1 MYTNMAV
8 ALLAV
13 SVIFL
18 SVIVN
23 NNAGINRKKWIVSEH
38 STISASDKDFEVNAD
53 ILYSIMHNLQ
63 IPKDYVGEYYKKHNQ
78 NFGFSLTYPN
88 DNNRF
93 YFGITSWNKFT
104 TSDIQDRIKDSVKIN
119 GEWYDDKDIIY
130 YKDQYA
136 EAKKVVEDRYNKKD
150 KERN

>member
-63 IPKDYVGEYYKKHNQ
+63 IPKDYVGEYYKKQEYSDGWYEVNTPS
-78 NFGFSLTYPN
+78 NLITYSYN
-88 DNNRF
+88 
-93 YFGITSWNKFT
+93 WQKFT
-104 TSDIQDRIKDSVKIN
+104 KFDIQDRIKDSVKIN
-119 GEWYDDKDIIY
+119 GEWYEDKDVIY

-136 EAKKVVEDRYNKKD
+136 EAKKVVEDRYSKKD
-150 KERN
+150 GEK